1 MGASL
6 RARLFKP
13 FLLAAASQVLGWVVT
28 RSWVTALRPGLSSSL
43 KTAHRK
49 ELPEGVEGTG
59 SRLRSE
65 AS

>member
-13 FLLAAASQVLGWVVT
+13 FLPAAVTQVLGCLEP
-28 RSWVTALRPGLSSSL
+28 RSWVAALRPGLSSSL
-43 KTAHRK
+43 KTAHWK

-59 SRLRSE
+59 SKSRSE